1 MDTTSMPLSPQSNE
15 QESVTHSSVPDNEH
29 LSKLVNI
36 PITGQNEALNVLIAF
51 LSIAQKRGVFTLQES
66 AKLWD
71 CVQMFTPSSTSSND
85 NP

>member
-1 MDTTSMPLSPQSNE
+1 MPSPPSDK
-15 QESVTHSSVPDNEH
+15 QESVTHPSVPDNEH

-66 AKLWD
+66 AKLWE
-71 CVQMFTPSSTSSND
+71 CVQMFTPSSKSSD
-85 NP
+85 SNP

>member
-1 MDTTSMPLSPQSNE
+1 MNTSTSMPSPPSDKK
-15 QESVTHSSVPDNEH
+15 ESVTHPSVPDNEH

-66 AKLWD
+66 AKLWE
-71 CVQMFTPSSTSSND
+71 CVQMFTPSTSSD
-85 NP
+85 SNP